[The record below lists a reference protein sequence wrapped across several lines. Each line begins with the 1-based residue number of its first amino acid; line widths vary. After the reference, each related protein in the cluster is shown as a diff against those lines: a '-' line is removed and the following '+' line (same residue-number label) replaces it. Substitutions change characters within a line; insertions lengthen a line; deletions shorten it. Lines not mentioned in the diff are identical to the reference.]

1 MHMVFPGIQYSI
13 NNKFVKH
20 LLEKIDSVFLR
31 NHSQCRLN
39 CRGKGAFKRSFLRSY
54 QGHTALSQTAQTTML
69 NLWEGGAL
77 TLVSPDQDAC
87 GPDCV
92 EQHEGDCR
100 DSGDTMRQAGSCGE
114 LHRFGG
120 CDKAH
125 DRCAGGVERQGRT
138 KK

>member
-1 MHMVFPGIQYSI
+1 M
-13 NNKFVKH
+13 
-20 LLEKIDSVFLR
+20 
-31 NHSQCRLN
+31 
-39 CRGKGAFKRSFLRSY
+39 
-54 QGHTALSQTAQTTML
+54 
-69 NLWEGGAL
+69 

-100 DSGDTMRQAGSCGE
+100 DSGDTMQQAGSCGE

-125 DRCAGGVERQGRT
+125 DRCAGGVKGKAAPKSDEMLFLERSGLAFAKHANRVKNQCKRDCNDC
-138 KK
+138 KN